1 MANPVDIRPDH
12 LEIVQGILHE
22 HLPVGVKVWVF
33 GSRANWTT
41 KDSSDLDLALEGEN
55 ALSDK
60 LLGVLE
66 GAFEDSTLPYTVDVV
81 DVRRISESFRP
92 ILESQ
97 RVPLP
102 QEGNDTGQPMP
113 NGWCEVTLGELGE
126 VDRGR
131 SRHRPRNAPEL
142 YGGPYPFVQTGDI
155 KASGGRITS
164 HSQTYS
170 EIGLSQSR
178 MWPTGTMAI
187 TIAANIAETAILTYP
202 ACFPDSVVGFVA
214 DDSKCDVRFIEYLFR
229 ILRANIQHENV
240 GTGSVQDNINLQTL
254 SRLRFSIP
262 PLSEQRSIAHIL
274 GTLDDKIE
282 LNRRMNETLEE
293 MARAM
298 FKSWFVDFDPVRAK
312 MEGRWRPGESLPGL
326 PAHLYDLFP
335 DRLVDSE
342 LGEIPE
348 GWEVKALRDVVELNP
363 PETLRK
369 GTMAPYLDMAALPTS
384 GSNADEPV
392 LRAFSS
398 GTRFRNGDTLLAR
411 ITPCLENGKTAFI
424 QSLPKD
430 IVGWGS
436 TEFIVMR
443 PIEPVPAEYGYLL
456 GRDPAFRECAVQ
468 SMTGTSGRQRV
479 QVDALAPYPLPSPP
493 VGTWSAFGLLT
504 AGLLGRV
511 EENRREIAV
520 LSAQRDALLPRLV
533 SGEVGVEDRNAQKN
547 ENLSHV

>member
-1 MANPVDIRPDH
+1 MANPVDVRPDH
-12 LEIVQGILHE
+12 LEIVQGILRE
-22 HLPVGVKVWVF
+22 YLPEGVKVWVF

-55 ALSDK
+55 ALSYK
-60 LLGVLE
+60 LLGVLKD
-66 GAFEDSTLPYTVDVV
+66 AFEDSSLPYTVDVV
-81 DVRRISESFRP
+81 DFHRISESFRP
-92 ILESQ
+92 IVESQ

-102 QEGNDTGQPMP
+102 QEGNDTVQPMP
-113 NGWCEVTLGELGE
+113 NRWCEVTLGELGE

-142 YGGPYPFVQTGDI
+142 YEGPYPFVQTGDI

-178 MWPTGTMAI
+178 MWPAGTMAI

-229 ILRANIQHENV
+229 ILRAKIQHENV

-262 PLSEQRSIAHIL
+262 PLSEQRAIAHIL

-282 LNRRMNETLEE
+282 LNRQMNETLEE
-293 MARAM
+293 MARAL

-326 PAHLYDLFP
+326 PAHLYDFSP

-348 GWEVKALRDVVELNP
+348 GWEVNSLGELMELAYGKALKQDRRADGTVSVYGSNGKIGWHNERLVEGPGIVVG
-363 PETLRK
+363 RK
-369 GTMAPYLDMAALPTS
+369 GTPGVVTWAQQDFFPIDTAYYVVPRTGHRNFHFLFYALEEQNLQSIAADSAVPGLNRNLAYMNRQVVPT
-384 GSNADEPV
+384 EPLLAHFNDHV
-392 LRAFSS
+392 QDNFSS
-398 GTRFRNGDTLLAR
+398 RALIEQESLSLA
-411 ITPCLENGKTAFI
+411 I
-424 QSLPKD
+424 
-430 IVGWGS
+430 
-436 TEFIVMR
+436 
-443 PIEPVPAEYGYLL
+443 
-456 GRDPAFRECAVQ
+456 
-468 SMTGTSGRQRV
+468 
-479 QVDALAPYPLPSPP
+479 
-493 VGTWSAFGLLT
+493 
-504 AGLLGRV
+504 
-511 EENRREIAV
+511 
-520 LSAQRDALLPRLV
+520 QRDLLLPQLM
-533 SGEVGVEDRNAQKN
+533 SGE
-547 ENLSHV
+547 LHP